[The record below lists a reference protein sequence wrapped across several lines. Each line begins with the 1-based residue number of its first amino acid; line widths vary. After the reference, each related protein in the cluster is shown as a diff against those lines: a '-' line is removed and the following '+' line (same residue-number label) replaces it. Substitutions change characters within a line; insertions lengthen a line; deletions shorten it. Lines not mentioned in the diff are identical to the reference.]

1 MRRPSS
7 IRATQNGGPK
17 PYLDLLS
24 LSAPESNSLADA
36 LALNKQAPTT
46 RDRETGILNIPQRL
60 DASALPKQMQNAY
73 GRPAPH
79 EFQFPLAGKRRLSGA
94 AAARMRPDEGAAAGL
109 RVRPPCSGPMEL
121 PDLVPRYVGSGTQTS
136 QGKSSMIEIKEHME
150 VIGADGVHVGTV
162 DKVEGNRIKLTRKD
176 SGEGSHKG
184 HHHYIDRGLV
194 ADVEGNKVRLSAI
207 GAVAVTMEEEK

>member
-46 RDRETGILNIPQRL
+46 RDRETGILNVPQRL

-109 RVRPPCSGPMEL
+109 RVRPPLRGDGTAGPGATL
-121 PDLVPRYVGSGTQTS
+121 RRVRNPRHRKNKALADRPATNWRPPFSP
-136 QGKSSMIEIKEHME
+136 ENKE
-150 VIGADGVHVGTV
+150 
-162 DKVEGNRIKLTRKD
+162 
-176 SGEGSHKG
+176 S
-184 HHHYIDRGLV
+184 
-194 ADVEGNKVRLSAI
+194 RL
-207 GAVAVTMEEEK
+207 

>member
-46 RDRETGILNIPQRL
+46 RDRETGILNISQRL

-94 AAARMRPDEGAAAGL
+94 AAARTRPDEGAAAGEFVRRAAGRWNCRTWCHVTSGQEPRHRKNKAL
-109 RVRPPCSGPMEL
+109 ADRTATHWRPPFSPEN
-121 PDLVPRYVGSGTQTS
+121 
-136 QGKSSMIEIKEHME
+136 KE
-150 VIGADGVHVGTV
+150 
-162 DKVEGNRIKLTRKD
+162 
-176 SGEGSHKG
+176 S
-184 HHHYIDRGLV
+184 
-194 ADVEGNKVRLSAI
+194 RL
-207 GAVAVTMEEEK
+207 